1 MKYKTKKTVHVIP
14 HSHTDLGWKST
25 VEEYFDGAHLDFYVG
40 SVNGMLTTVVQ
51 ELEKNPNRTFSYAE
65 MKFLMM
71 WWERQSE
78 EKKQSV
84 RNLIKSGQLLIV
96 NGGMSAP
103 DEATTNYED
112 LIDNFMTGHRFIK
125 EELHQEDMPHIS
137 WQIDTF
143 GVSNGFARLARDLGF
158 DAMFYSRLD
167 FDQKAEMVKNGVYNK
182 VWRPAVEN
190 FGA

>member
-1 MKYKTKKTVHVIP
+1 MKFKTKKTVHVIP

-40 SVNGMLTTVVQ
+40 SVNGMLTTVIQ

-84 RNLIKSGQLLIV
+84 RNLIKKG
-96 NGGMSAP
+96 
-103 DEATTNYED
+103 
-112 LIDNFMTGHRFIK
+112 
-125 EELHQEDMPHIS
+125 
-137 WQIDTF
+137 
-143 GVSNGFARLARDLGF
+143 
-158 DAMFYSRLD
+158 
-167 FDQKAEMVKNGVYNK
+167 
-182 VWRPAVEN
+182 
-190 FGA
+190 